1 MIKVVIAPLPNHS
14 RNQSITHNI
23 IKGRRQPTPGKL
35 MKESFSSLDTIDV
48 LRSSLKGTVPVNL
61 SNHYKISNKLSVI
74 TNKFIFLF

>member
-1 MIKVVIAPLPNHS
+1 MIKVAIAPLPNHS

-48 LRSSLKGTVPVNL
+48 S
-61 SNHYKISNKLSVI
+61 
-74 TNKFIFLF
+74 